1 MDKLNI
7 KVRNPYS
14 TLGDL
19 NFTLPIDATVLILKT
34 EISKTTPQNPTI
46 DSQKLIY
53 AGRMLRDL
61 NEKLTD
67 FLPKNDTNTTH
78 TFHLI
83 LATTPQGG
91 QRSAPNNI
99 PVNNTHNGFQ
109 PFNMPHHQYPAQ
121 MFNFN
126 PAFQRAGPIPA
137 QPNVQPIVA
146 FQINFSLLIK
156 LAFLVF
162 ILSQGAGMSKLI
174 LFTIAALVIYLYQ
187 TGRLPRFGGPNPN
200 PNPDPPVRPVVPME
214 GPAPDI
220 RQRKGL
226 VDEVKDIIFPFV
238 YSLFPGW
245 KPPVN
250 VIPGN

>member
-19 NFTLPIDATVLILKT
+19 NFTLPIDATVLTLKT
-34 EISKTTPQNPTI
+34 EISKTPQNPSI

-67 FLPKNDTNTTH
+67 FLSKNDTH

-83 LATTPQGG
+83 LATPQT
-91 QRSAPNNI
+91 QRSSPNNL
-99 PVNNTHNGFQ
+99 PVNNGINNGFH
-109 PFNMPHHQYPAQ
+109 PYNMPHHQYPAQ
-121 MFNFN
+121 MLNN

-137 QPNVQPIVA
+137 QPNVQPIFA

-156 LAFLVF
+156 LGFLVF

-187 TGRLPRFGGPNPN
+187 TGRLPRFGNQNPN
-200 PNPDPPVRPVVPME
+200 PNPDPVRPTAPMGAPME

-226 VDEVKDIIFPFV
+226 IDEVKDIIFPFV

-250 VIPGN
+250 AIPVN